1 MNKVDILQ
9 RSLHNLKNDRDVIG
23 SAISSKN
30 GLVMATDLPEG
41 IDRNSFCAMAGS
53 LFQGIQ
59 TAASAI
65 GKCDVRHAVTS
76 IGNEL
81 FIAHLCGNS

>member
-1 MNKVDILQ
+1 LYYESKSKNGVGENLLNKVDILQ

-30 GLVMATDLPEG
+30 GLVMATYLPEG

-53 LFQGIQ
+53 LF
-59 TAASAI
+59 
-65 GKCDVRHAVTS
+65 
-76 IGNEL
+76 
-81 FIAHLCGNS
+81 

>member
-30 GLVMATDLPEG
+30 GLVMATYLPEG

-53 LFQGIQ
+53 LF
-59 TAASAI
+59 
-65 GKCDVRHAVTS
+65 
-76 IGNEL
+76 
-81 FIAHLCGNS
+81 